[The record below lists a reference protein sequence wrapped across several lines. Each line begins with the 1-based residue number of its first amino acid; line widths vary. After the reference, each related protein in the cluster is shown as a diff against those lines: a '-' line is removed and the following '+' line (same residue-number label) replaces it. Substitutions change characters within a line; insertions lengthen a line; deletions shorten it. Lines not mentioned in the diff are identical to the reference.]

1 MMSKGTGRRLRFV
14 SFFVEIRPYK
24 LCESKIM
31 EVVMIQIS
39 CQDIK
44 KYYGS
49 QLVLDGVCIEVKD
62 GERIAL
68 VGKNGCGKTT
78 LLKILVGVETYESGQ
93 VAIRKGATVGYLE
106 QIPTN
111 TKDKT
116 VRTILNMAFEEQ
128 MLLKE
133 QMDDLERKMACS
145 EGEELEK
152 ILNRYGTLTEQYECL
167 GGYEI
172 NERLAKITSGLKFSD
187 LFLSQYFED
196 LSGGEKTVVMLAKVL
211 LQEPDILVLD
221 EPTNHLDMGMLDW
234 LEEYL
239 KTYKGCILIVSHDRY
254 FLDLVATKVVDLE
267 EYRLTTFVGNYSN
280 YVLEKAKRREEQLE
294 AYKEQQKKIKA
305 MEKSIRDMR
314 TWAAAAN
321 NEKMFRR
328 AENMRKRLERM
339 DKIER
344 PKSELNQL
352 QLSFE
357 ANDRSGKDVL
367 VLDEVGKSFGE
378 KTLFQAISME
388 VYFREHI
395 ALIGKNGCGKSTLL
409 RMILGEEAVE
419 EGVIQLGSSLK
430 IGYLPQVVS
439 FKEEE
444 LTVLETFREPLVLS
458 EGKGRAL
465 LARYFFYG
473 DMVYKKVKNLSGGEK
488 SRLKLA
494 MLMQQEINF
503 LILDEPTNHLDIA
516 SRESLEE
523 ALLMFEGTILFV
535 SHDRYFI
542 NRIATRICELEVEQ
556 IKDYFGDYEYYKE
569 KKVALLQ
576 EIDRTRTEQ
585 IANRQTESQS
595 KQGVKSIE
603 KKKSKAQNNQNPQ
616 NTYLQKQLEAQIESL
631 EEALKMIQEEMITR
645 SIDYVKL
652 MELKTKEEEINHQL
666 EALLERYL
674 FF

>member
-1 MMSKGTGRRLRFV
+1 
-14 SFFVEIRPYK
+14 
-24 LCESKIM
+24 M

-49 QLVLDGVCIEVKD
+49 QLVLDGVCLEVKD

-78 LLKILVGVETYESGQ
+78 LLRILVGVETCDSGL

-116 VRTILNMAFEEQ
+116 VLEVLIMAFEVQ

-133 QMDDLERKMACS
+133 QMDDLERKMTCND
-145 EGEELEK
+145 GEKLEK
-152 ILNRYGTLTEQYECL
+152 ILNRYGALTEQYECL

-172 NERLAKITSGLKFSD
+172 NERLAKITSGLKFCD
-187 LFLSQYFED
+187 FFLSQNFEE

-221 EPTNHLDMGMLDW
+221 EPTNHLDMEMLDW

-254 FLDLVATKVVDLE
+254 FLDLVATKVADLE

-314 TWAAAAN
+314 VWDS
-321 NEKMFRR
+321 EKGYRR
-328 AENMRKRLERM
+328 IENMRKRLERM

-352 QLSFE
+352 KLSFE

-367 VLDEVGKSFGE
+367 FLDEVGKSFGD
-378 KTLFQAISME
+378 KRLFQTISME
-388 VYFREHI
+388 VYFKEHI

-409 RMILGEEAVE
+409 RMILGEEIVE
-419 EGVIQLGSSLK
+419 EGAIQLGSSLK
-430 IGYLPQVVS
+430 IGYLPQVVT
-439 FKEEE
+439 FEKEE
-444 LTVLETFREPLVLS
+444 LTVLETFRESLVLS
-458 EGKGRAL
+458 EENGRAL

-473 DMVYKKVKNLSGGEK
+473 DKVYKKVKHLSGGEK

-503 LILDEPTNHLDIA
+503 LILDEPTNHLDIV

-556 IKDYFGDYEYYKE
+556 IMNYHGDYEYYKE
-569 KKVALLQ
+569 KKVELLQ
-576 EIDRTRTEQ
+576 ARDRTQTEQ

-603 KKKSKAQNNQNPQ
+603 KKKSKDQNKQKSQ
-616 NTYLQKQLEAQIESL
+616 STYLQKQLEAQIESL
-631 EEALKMIQEEMITR
+631 EEALKVIQKDIITE

-674 FF
+674 LL